1 MKKLIKKILKEDR
14 RQMYLDK
21 IADTM
26 KNDYPIFHNLKLYGF
41 YDQLLEEEL
50 YYVLS
55 GVFGEPVRI
64 GGNGYGIY
72 DKNNNEIYWEEYDGA
87 WEKFEHDENG
97 NMIYSKTF
105 DGEWGKHEYDED
117 NNEIYYENYEG
128 YWWKREYDE
137 NGIQLYFEDSDGLI
151 RNYR

>member
-1 MKKLIKKILKEDR
+1 MKKIIRKILKEDR
-14 RQMYLDK
+14 RQEYLNK
-21 IADTM
+21 IIKIM
-26 KNDYPIFHNLKLYGF
+26 KNDYPLLYNLKLYGF

-64 GGNGYGIY
+64 GSNGYGIY

-87 WEKFEHDENG
+87 WEKSEYDENG
-97 NMIYSKTF
+97 NI
-105 DGEWGKHEYDED
+105 
-117 NNEIYYENYEG
+117 IYYENSEG